1 MLLGMTSITYPHVQ
15 IREGTAYV
23 AGSETKV
30 VEIVLEHLAHH
41 WHADDIQR
49 QHPHLSMAQ
58 VHAALAYYYDHQA
71 ELEREIADRR
81 ERVAAIR
88 ERVADDSVRLKLQ
101 RVDRE

>member
-1 MLLGMTSITYPHVQ
+1 MTSITYPQVQ

-23 AGSETKV
+23 AGTETKV
-30 VEIVLEHLAHH
+30 IEIVLEHLAHH
-41 WHADDIQR
+41 WHADGIQR

-71 ELEREIADRR
+71 ELDREISDRG

-88 ERVADDSVRLKLQ
+88 KRVADDSVRLKVQ
-101 RVDRE
+101 RIGRE